1 MPLHKISFTYIHL
14 DGVFFTHRFFWS
26 AFKMW
31 KLDPFFFLSP
41 SFALLLSRYLNVKCN
56 SQTINLGLLDFGA
69 AYTVVLTQVRNRR
82 ELNAAPTMCEAVRA
96 PCAFVR
102 LNRTRTKSRLSSWR
116 TWWPTMCTSPGR
128 SLSTPSWLWERSCS
142 PSRAWSSPTR
152 R

>member
-14 DGVFFTHRFFWS
+14 DGCFDTSFFEARSKCENLT
-26 AFKMW
+26 
-31 KLDPFFFLSP
+31 FFFLSP
-41 SFALLLSRYLNVKCN
+41 SFALLLSRYSNVKCN

-69 AYTVVLTQVRNRR
+69 AYTVVLTLVRNRR
-82 ELNAAPTMCEAVRA
+82 ELNVVPTMCEAVRA

-102 LNRTRTKSRLSSWR
+102 CNRTRTKSRLSSLW

-142 PSRAWSSPTR
+142 PSRAWSSPTHR
-152 R
+152 